1 MILENYTGDIR
12 TNEAPGI
19 LNHDQD
25 ENPVYDTSTV
35 TINSPVPS
43 DQVEQLTDTQSS
55 NATTITLSSP
65 ERTVGNWEEG
75 QDISALPATPR
86 QKKSARPQKVSISQM
101 VSMSH
106 Y

>member
-1 MILENYTGDIR
+1 MENCTGDLI

-19 LNHDQD
+19 LDHDQD

-35 TINSPVPS
+35 KLSSPVPS

-65 ERTVGNWEEG
+65 EQTVGQWEEG
-75 QDISALPATPR
+75 QDISTTTCNTKAE
-86 QKKSARPQKVSISQM
+86 KESQTTE
-101 VSMSH
+101 V
-106 Y
+106 